1 MQAITIP
8 TPGGPDSLIFSEI
21 DDVVPGDGEVLIEV
35 AAAGVNR
42 ADIGQRMGNYPPPP
56 GASTLPGLEVSGTIV
71 ALGSDVGDS
80 SRQASDDLRGWAIG
94 DRVAALL
101 PGGGYASLV
110 TASPSQLVRVGQNMD
125 LVDAAALPEAIATV
139 WSNLFMLANLRA
151 GETLLVHGGSSGI
164 GTMAIQLARAR
175 GVRVA
180 VTAGSAA
187 KLAACAQLGADIL
200 INYTEDDFVARL
212 LDQTGGRGVEVIL
225 DSIGGSYLERNLA
238 VLAPHGRLVN
248 IGNLSATKGTVD
260 FRALMGKW
268 LSVFG
273 TTLRARSAEEKNEIM
288 ASVRKNVWPL
298 VEEKLVVPVVDTRFA
313 LTDAAAAHRRME
325 SSEHIGKLL
334 LIP

>member
-8 TPGGPDSLIFSEI
+8 KPGGPDSLVFCEI

-42 ADIGQRMGNYPPPP
+42 ADIGQRQGNYPPPP

-71 ALGSDVGDS
+71 AFGRDVERGS
-80 SRQASDDLRGWAIG
+80 RKTSDDQRGWAIG

-110 TASPSQLVRVGQNMD
+110 TASPTQLLRVDKDMD
-125 LVDAAALPEAIATV
+125 LVNAAALPEALATV

-151 GETLLVHGGSSGI
+151 GETLLIHGGSSGI
-164 GTMAIQLARAR
+164 GTIAIQLARAS

-180 VTAGSAA
+180 VTTGSAA
-187 KLAACAQLGADIL
+187 KLTACATLGADIL
-200 INYTEDDFVARL
+200 INYREDDFVARI
-212 LDQTGGRGVEVIL
+212 LDETKQRGVEVIL
-225 DSIGGSYLERNLA
+225 DAIGGSYLERNLTA
-238 VLAPHGRLVN
+238 LAPHGRLVN
-248 IGNLSATKGTVD
+248 IGNLSGEKGTVD

-273 TTLRARSAEEKNEIM
+273 TTLRARSAEEKNNIM

-298 VEEKLVVPVVDTRFA
+298 IEEKIVLPVVDARFA
-313 LTDAAAAHRRME
+313 LADAAAAHRRME